1 MEKKTIKICMAGFGN
16 VGVRFTRLLLEKE
29 RELRDDYGCRVLVT
43 GVCTRSKGTMMN
55 PRGLDLGGLL
65 IMNGELG
72 RFEPE
77 HPDFVSG
84 CDTHAM
90 IASAEADL
98 FIELSTLSIGDGEPA
113 TSYIKEAFARGMDVI
128 TANKGPEAWSFNEL
142 KEIAETSGRKFLY
155 ETIVMDGAPIFNMAR
170 AGLRGNRIIALRGIL
185 NSTTN
190 FILGEIEKGG
200 NFADAVAEAQRLQF
214 AEADPSMDIDG
225 WDGAA
230 KICAL
235 ANILMDARLT
245 PKDVKVKSLAGITAD
260 DVKAAWA
267 EGCRI
272 KYICGAERGDDGAVR
287 LSVEPRRM
295 PLSDP
300 MCSVN
305 GRSSALI
312 FHTDLAGEIMLTERD
327 PDILQTAYGVY
338 SDLLTLI
345 AER

>member
-1 MEKKTIKICMAGFGN
+1 MVKKTVKICMAGFGN
-16 VGVRFTRLLLEKE
+16 VGVRFARLLLEKE
-29 RELRDDYGCRVLVT
+29 RELRDEYGCEALVT

-55 PRGLDLGGLL
+55 PRGLDLGALL

-72 RFEPE
+72 RFEAE
-77 HPDFVSG
+77 HPDFVSD
-84 CDTHAM
+84 CDTHGM
-90 IASAEADL
+90 IAAAEADL

-113 TSYIKEAFARGMDVI
+113 SSYIREAFARGMDVI
-128 TANKGPEAWSFNEL
+128 TANKGPAAWRFDEL
-142 KEIAETSGRKFLY
+142 KTLAESAGKKFLY
-155 ETIVMDGAPIFNMAR
+155 ETIVMDGTPIFNMAR
-170 AGLRGNRIIALRGIL
+170 AGLRGNRILALRGIL

-190 FILGEIEKGG
+190 FILGELEKGG

-245 PKDVKVKSLAGITAD
+245 PKDVRVKSLAGITGS
-260 DVKAAWA
+260 DVSAAKA

-272 KYICGAERGDDGAVR
+272 KYICGAKRGDDGAVL
-287 LSVEPRRM
+287 LSVEPQRI
-295 PLSDP
+295 PFSDP
-300 MCSVN
+300 MCSVS
-305 GRSSALI
+305 GRSSALAI
-312 FHTDLAGEIMLTERD
+312 HTDLAGEIMVAEHD